1 MKPDTMKRI
10 KTLAVVQEEIETL
23 RANIRTANR
32 RIIQLEEC
40 KARET
45 CEGCQLR
52 CKT

>member
-1 MKPDTMKRI
+1 MKRI
-10 KTLAVVQEEIETL
+10 KTLASVQVEIEEL
-23 RANIRTANR
+23 KAKISTANR

-45 CEGCQLR
+45 CEGCSLR

>member
-1 MKPDTMKRI
+1 MKRI
-10 KTLAVVQEEIETL
+10 KTLASVQQEIEEL
-23 RANIRTANR
+23 KAKIRSNNR

-45 CEGCQLR
+45 CEGCNLR